1 MGITKNLFQEKRRE
15 NSEKILLYSI
25 KKRIKYIILLSFVFA
40 LIKSYII
47 VVLKKRKMSFDRFH
61 LIGEISD
68 FYNDR
73 YCDIKS
79 KLWIN

>member
-47 VVLKKRKMSFDRFH
+47 VVLKKRKMSFDRFQ

-68 FYNDR
+68 F
-73 YCDIKS
+73 I
-79 KLWIN
+79 